1 MNRISVLDSLLIS
14 KIAAGEVVQGVYSV
28 VKELVENSLDSGAD
42 QISVLLVGGGLQSI
56 VVKDNGSGIYP
67 PDLSLAVERFA
78 SSKVQNLD
86 SLLHLQTYGFRGEA
100 LSSIAAVSR
109 FKIVSN
115 CQQPSADYLIV
126 EGGKIIENGQTA
138 RVQGTTVEV
147 HDLFYNVPARRK
159 FLKTPFGEKLRAKKV
174 FDNLALINLSVGFRW
189 EEPHKVILSLDKNQ
203 TLNKRVSRILGAKT
217 AEKLINFDV
226 QHPHLRLWGVLGSP
240 EIASRRPFN
249 LITVNQ
255 RPVQDK
261 AVTTAVRKGFGK
273 LLQDRYP
280 VFILNIELPPE
291 QVDVNV
297 HPSKQEIKFSAP
309 SHIFSSIVKT
319 VDSTLKQ
326 QVSEVI
332 RLPPQFISKSS
343 YAESKSHLLSDQKK
357 WRDNEFDFKIQSSP
371 KSSSI
376 STHELSIPEAG
387 SLWQVHHSYIVSET
401 KDGILIIDQ
410 HAAAERILYEN
421 ILYNVEHVSQA
432 LLFPVAVTLSEEE
445 WEIVNQTK
453 ADKLYKLGFRV
464 KIFSKSIMV
473 EAVPMGLENTSSDE
487 IEVLIK
493 DLLKTDD
500 DQNFYIRSVSMMACK
515 GSVKAGEKL
524 TLSEMEKLLGSLFL
538 CRQPHICPHGRPTL
552 ITITLDEIARRIG
565 RK

>member
-1 MNRISVLDSLLIS
+1 M
-14 KIAAGEVVQGVYSV
+14 QGVYSV
-28 VKELVENSLDSGAD
+28 VKELMENSLDSGAD
-42 QISVLLVGGGLQSI
+42 QISVLLVGGGLESI

-67 PDLSLAVERFA
+67 PDLPMAVERFA

-115 CQQPSADYLIV
+115 CSQPSADYLIV
-126 EGGKIIENGQTA
+126 EGGNIIEKGQTA

-159 FLKTPFGEKLRAKKV
+159 FLKTPFGEKLRAKKI
-174 FDNLALINLSVGFRW
+174 FDNLALINLSVGFNW
-189 EEPHKVILSLDKNQ
+189 EEPDKRILSLVKDQ
-203 TLNKRVSRILGAKT
+203 TLNNRVSKILGAKT

-226 QHPHLRLWGVLGSP
+226 QHPDLRLWGGLGSP

-291 QVDVNV
+291 QVDINV

-326 QVSEVI
+326 QVTEVI
-332 RLPPQFISKSS
+332 RIPPQLIAKNSYDKSKS
-343 YAESKSHLLSDQKK
+343 KSQYLSDQQN
-357 WRDNEFDFKIQSSP
+357 WLDNEIDVKVRSP
-371 KSSSI
+371 SKSSSI
-376 STHELSIPEAG
+376 SFSELSIPEAG

-421 ILYNVEHVSQA
+421 ILYNLEHVSQA
-432 LLFPVAVTLSEEE
+432 LLFPVAVTLGEEE

-464 KIFSKSIMV
+464 KIFSKSIIV
-473 EAVPMGLENTSSDE
+473 EAVPLGLENTSSDE
-487 IEVLIK
+487 IEVLVK